1 MRRIASK
8 RERASNKLQ
17 QRIVWPARG
26 AARRMQK
33 RKFLVGMAVLAL
45 SVVAGGEDMALSRE
59 TRLMPQLE
67 ALRQGMPMSAV
78 EKG

>member
-1 MRRIASK
+1 
-8 RERASNKLQ
+8 
-17 QRIVWPARG
+17 
-26 AARRMQK
+26 MQK